1 MIFKKFADYFSSDK
15 LYLANITSTFFSQGV
30 TAISLLLATPFLY
43 KGLGS
48 ATFGIYS
55 VLINLVVLFS
65 ILDFGANLGII
76 RKIIH
81 LSSELN
87 KLIPTLFYFYISLC
101 ILLMPVIYLYLT
113 YSIQWSENNIL
124 YACIIAALI
133 ICNIISILFDSVLQS
148 LHVIYLSKIIRSVKT
163 ITEFLGLLYFIK
175 LGDISYLFAVSLF
188 VNLLYVLIL
197 YINVYKRFHFSLSFN
212 NFSINELKSH
222 LTYSIWYFIAA
233 LAAALIYNIQILF
246 FNQYTNTLLVAHFFI
261 VTKFYEI
268 VRISASN
275 FSQVLYP
282 KIIQMELTE
291 NWQGIKKMYY
301 ASTIK
306 ALFLALIIAILIL
319 FFGDAIFIKWSK
331 LSDPNTLQL
340 FHFYLFF
347 ILLVII
353 DNVSVV
359 YLAALK
365 FNTWPTI
372 VSFLQGILSVVFSYF
387 LINKYGLIGA
397 FYASITSFII
407 TNMLYNPIY
416 LLQRIKTKTHI

>member
-30 TAISLLLATPFLY
+30 TAITLLLATPFLY

-188 VNLLYVLIL
+188 VNLLYV
-197 YINVYKRFHFSLSFN
+197 SLSFN

-246 FNQYTNTLLVAHFFI
+246 FNQFTNTLLVAHFFI

-268 VRISASN
+268 IRISASN

-301 ASTIK
+301 ASTTK

-407 TNMLYNPIY
+407 TNMLFNPLY

>member
-1 MIFKKFADYFSSDK
+1 M
-15 LYLANITSTFFSQGV
+15 
-30 TAISLLLATPFLY
+30 
-43 KGLGS
+43 
-48 ATFGIYS
+48 
-55 VLINLVVLFS
+55 
-65 ILDFGANLGII
+65 
-76 RKIIH
+76 
-81 LSSELN
+81 
-87 KLIPTLFYFYISLC
+87 
-101 ILLMPVIYLYLT
+101 
-113 YSIQWSENNIL
+113 
-124 YACIIAALI
+124 
-133 ICNIISILFDSVLQS
+133 
-148 LHVIYLSKIIRSVKT
+148 
-163 ITEFLGLLYFIK
+163 
-175 LGDISYLFAVSLF
+175 
-188 VNLLYVLIL
+188 
-197 YINVYKRFHFSLSFN
+197 
-212 NFSINELKSH
+212 
-222 LTYSIWYFIAA
+222 
-233 LAAALIYNIQILF
+233 
-246 FNQYTNTLLVAHFFI
+246 
-261 VTKFYEI
+261 TKFYEI

-407 TNMLYNPIY
+407 TNMLFNPLY